1 MLRQA
6 VANTAD
12 LKITKCVRG
21 TTSIQENAGFAAI
34 RAKRSK
40 AVDRFAASL
49 KPVIAEIRAKGAK
62 NQTAIAKELN
72 NLGHRTQKGSQWDSN
87 SVGALLG
94 RQAALNRRSD
104 SASSVGLGA
113 EINKRSSV
121 VTADCLPKQAAD
133 MNDQAGFA
141 EGGVM
146 SMLLGGVR

>member
-6 VANTAD
+6 VANTAN

-21 TTSIQENAGFAAI
+21 ATSIQENAGFAAI
-34 RAKRSK
+34 RAERARAS
-40 AVDRFAASL
+40 DRFAVSL

-62 NQTAIAKELN
+62 SQTAIAKELN

-104 SASSVGLGA
+104 SASSVGLDA
-113 EINKRSSV
+113 EINERSSV
-121 VTADCLPKQAAD
+121 VTGDCPPTQANNLNNPCGAIRPDLPK
-133 MNDQAGFA
+133 
-141 EGGVM
+141 V
-146 SMLLGGVR
+146 V